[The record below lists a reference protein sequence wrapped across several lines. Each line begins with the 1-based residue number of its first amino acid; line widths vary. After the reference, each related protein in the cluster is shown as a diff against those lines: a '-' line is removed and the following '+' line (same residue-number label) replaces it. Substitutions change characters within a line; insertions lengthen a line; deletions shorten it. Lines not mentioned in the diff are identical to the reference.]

1 MSVYQLP
8 SPPTQQPVNQLPY
21 NGTTNQISTP
31 KENMVSAVKTS
42 TVTTNGQPVQV
53 NSKAAV
59 SGSSLK
65 ALNKRKS
72 GYLYN
77 PLKIDTSVI
86 SKSTPVSPT
95 SQSSSPQPTSA
106 SSTTQSPRP
115 TKSSSNN
122 TFVHKLYQMLSD
134 PKQSNFIKW
143 NDTGLSFTIRNV
155 QGFSHNVLPLHFRHS
170 NFSSFVRQ
178 LNMYGFHK
186 VNKSTPS
193 TKGNENQ
200 VWEFYHPKFIRGK
213 PHLIEEIKRKQIEN
227 ENWRSNAILQE
238 QGRVNFGRHNSFYGK
253 SSLTTKRS
261 SSTLVTTA
269 GAINGNNITVTAPTI
284 PSQNPPMM
292 NAPMTNAPEV
302 PGQNQ
307 PVYIHA
313 SEAIPANT
321 MTAVSVTSSGETVII
336 DPNVVHQTTNMPIVQ
351 SVPVGA
357 NTQYGVI
364 QVPSQNMPYNEVTAT
379 PATNGTP
386 IPQAMTMGNIIQQ
399 NPQAMVDPANV
410 VMNGHN
416 GLPEVQQ
423 TVVSQPAPAQVPL
436 EGDVYYN
443 IQLLQ
448 MQNHDMNQRLNDLQ
462 VNVNNLMNTYSRRM
476 DMQQNMIQQLMNSA
490 QQQQQPQPQPQMA
503 SVTTVCSVDQG
514 QAVVASNYD
523 INNNQMMPQGAAIVS
538 SNIVTQSPIA
548 HHQMIHQSPIQ
559 ANQMVVQ
566 QNGYT
571 QQQSTSEVLV
581 TASPEQKIMN
591 QNQPM
596 VKQEGMDQY
605 SMNNANQIT
614 TGVAYPTQTIYFIN
628 FNVYLTILTF
638 FYH

>member
-8 SPPTQQPVNQLPY
+8 SPPTQQPVSQLPY
-21 NGTTNQISTP
+21 NGMAKPATSQISTP
-31 KENMVSAVKTS
+31 KENMVSAIKTS

-59 SGSSLK
+59 SGSSSLK
-65 ALNKRKS
+65 AVTKKKS

-77 PLKIDTSVI
+77 PLKIDTSVV

-115 TKSSSNN
+115 KSSSNN

-155 QGFSHNVLPLHFRHS
+155 QGFSHNVLPLHFRHN

-186 VNKSTPS
+186 VNKSSPS
-193 TKGNENQ
+193 TKGSENQ
-200 VWEFYHPKFIRGK
+200 IWEFYHPKFIRGK

-238 QGRVNFGRHNSFYGK
+238 QNRVNFGRHNSFYGK
-253 SSLTTKRS
+253 SNLSGKRS
-261 SSTLVTTA
+261 SSTLVSSATVST
-269 GAINGNNITVTAPTI
+269 NVSTVTVAPTI

-292 NAPMTNAPEV
+292 NPQITNAPEV
-302 PGQNQ
+302 PGQNHA
-307 PVYIHA
+307 VYIQA
-313 SEAIPANT
+313 SEGIPAT
-321 MTAVSVTSSGETVII
+321 MTAVSVASSGEAVII
-336 DPNVVHQTTNMPIVQ
+336 DPTTMHQTPNMPIVQ

-357 NTQYGVI
+357 SQYGVI
-364 QVPSQNMPYNEVTAT
+364 QVPSQTMPYNEVTAA
-379 PATNGTP
+379 PSATGTP
-386 IPQAMTMGNIIQQ
+386 IPQAMTMGNVMQQ

-410 VMNGHN
+410 VMNGHTV
-416 GLPEVQQ
+416 LPEVQAVA
-423 TVVSQPAPAQVPL
+423 THPAPL

-448 MQNHDMNQRLNDLQ
+448 MQNHDMNQRLNEIQ
-462 VNVNNLMNTYSRRM
+462 ANVNNLMNTYTRRM
-476 DMQQNMIQQLMNSA
+476 DMQQNMIQQLMNTA
-490 QQQQQPQPQPQMA
+490 QQQHQQMA

-514 QAVVASNYD
+514 QSIVATGNFD
-523 INNNQMMPQGAAIVS
+523 ANNTNQMMPQGAIN

-559 ANQMVVQ
+559 ASQMVVQ
-566 QNGYT
+566 NGYS
-571 QQQSTSEVLV
+571 QQQPTSEVLV
-581 TASPEQKIMN
+581 TASPEQKMMN

-596 VKQEGMDQY
+596 VKQDNMDQY
-605 SMNNANQIT
+605 QMNTNQLPN
-614 TGVAYPTQTIYFIN
+614 GVAYAAPTIY
-628 FNVYLTILTF
+628 Y
-638 FYH
+638 

>member
-8 SPPTQQPVNQLPY
+8 SPPTQQPVSQLPY

-59 SGSSLK
+59 SGSSSLK
-65 ALNKRKS
+65 ALTKRKS

-155 QGFSHNVLPLHFRHS
+155 QGFSHNVLPLHFRHN

-186 VNKSTPS
+186 VNKSSPS
-193 TKGNENQ
+193 TKGSENQ

-213 PHLIEEIKRKQIEN
+213 PQLIEEIKRKQIEN

-253 SSLTTKRS
+253 SSLSTKRS

-269 GAINGNNITVTAPTI
+269 GTINGNITTVTAPTI

-292 NAPMTNAPEV
+292 NAPEV

-313 SEAIPANT
+313 TEAIPANT

-336 DPNVVHQTTNMPIVQ
+336 DPNAIHQTANMPIVQ

-357 NTQYGVI
+357 TAQYGVI
-364 QVPSQNMPYNEVTAT
+364 QVPSQNMPYNEVTAA
-379 PATNGTP
+379 PATTGTH
-386 IPQAMTMGNIIQQ
+386 IPQTMTMGNVIQQ

-416 GLPEVQQ
+416 VLPEVQK
-423 TVVSQPAPAQVPL
+423 VASQPAQVPAQVPL

-448 MQNHDMNQRLNDLQ
+448 MQNQDMNQRLNDLQ

-490 QQQQQPQPQPQMA
+490 QQPQQQQMA

-523 INNNQMMPQGAAIVS
+523 INNNQMMPQGAIVS
-538 SNIVTQSPIA
+538 SNIVNQSPIA
-548 HHQMIHQSPIQ
+548 HHQMIHQSPLQ

-566 QNGYT
+566 QNGFT
-571 QQQSTSEVLV
+571 QQQPTSEVLV

-591 QNQPM
+591 QNHPM
-596 VKQEGMDQY
+596 VKQEGMEQY
-605 SMNNANQIT
+605 SMNANQIT
-614 TGVAYPTQTIYFIN
+614 TGVAYPTQTIY
-628 FNVYLTILTF
+628 Y
-638 FYH
+638 